1 MEGYIQVPQNYFT
14 ILSNSDIVSYDANK
28 MPVTDLNQHKD
39 KYERDGQYSYNLI
52 SGKPLYVTTDDYNK
66 KLQTLVNKQYEK
78 EKIAEDKTKS
88 EHVKIIADNVKII
101 ESVKNDITRIITESD
116 ILSQNNIDTF
126 LEKINKS
133 VTKLDNIHTRSDKK
147 NVFQAI
153 CQILNDEMD
162 TSLLFSSDSLINITV
177 NNTDININFTREP
190 PYNTYSLKI
199 NVPHIIFFYDFN
211 KENPTLSLSKI
222 ETEKDY
228 IITLAGTNLTINT
241 SPPLTA
247 INQDGPFSSRKNAL
261 YIYKLSEPI
270 ETDKNPFKLMNDADE
285 SERAERGGKKKTRKH
300 KKRTKS
306 RKGRRKIERSRSFRN
321 KR

>member
-1 MEGYIQVPQNYFT
+1 MEGYTQVPQNYFT

-28 MPVTDLNQHKD
+28 IPVTDLNQHKD
-39 KYERDGQYSYNLI
+39 NSERDGLSSYKLNL
-52 SGKPLYVTTDDYNK
+52 GKPLYVTTVDYN

-78 EKIAEDKTKS
+78 EKIAEEKEKIAEDKTKS
-88 EHVKIIADNVKII
+88 ENVKII
-101 ESVKNDITRIITESD
+101 ESVQKDITTIITESD

-126 LEKINKS
+126 LEKINES
-133 VTKLDNIHTRSDKK
+133 VKKINIINTKIDKK
-147 NVFQAI
+147 RVFQTI
-153 CQILNDEMD
+153 CQKLNSEMD
-162 TSLLFSSDSLINITV
+162 TSLLFSSDILHDIIV
-177 NNTDININFTREP
+177 KNTDININNIREP

-228 IITLAGTNLTINT
+228 IITLAVTKLTINT

-247 INQDGPFSSRKNAL
+247 INEGGPFSSRKNAL

-306 RKGRRKIERSRSFRN
+306 LKGRRKIERSISFRN